1 MAKRTK
7 QALQDWRSIADD
19 REKYQA
25 YLCSREWAEKK
36 KAVHERAKDKCERC
50 GVMPI
55 DAVHHL
61 TYARKYN
68 EQLEDLQAICQP
80 CHNFTHGK
88 TNFDPMWELSLL
100 RFLVYCKEHGTVPIP
115 FDLLCGIADPE
126 ELAYPL
132 NEVLR
137 GCLILSAA
145 NLSTASETLAITVP
159 FAVPGWWLR
168 GERNDPSRADAC
180 YRITG
185 FSNHDGSAW
194 WRPNDEGGE

>member
-88 TNFDPMWELSLL
+88 TNFDPTWELSLL
-100 RFLVYCKEHGTVPIP
+100 RFLLCCREHGTFPIP
-115 FDLLCGIADPE
+115 FELLCGIAEPE

-132 NEVLR
+132 DEVLR
-137 GCLILSAA
+137 GCLVLSAA
-145 NLSTASETLAITVP
+145 NLSVASERLATTLP
-159 FAVPGWWLR
+159 FDAPGWWLR
-168 GERNDPSRADAC
+168 GERNNPSTASYC
-180 YRITG
+180 YQITG
-185 FSNHDGSAW
+185 WSACEDVKW
-194 WRPNDEGGE
+194 WRNDVDG